1 MFNEKVKL
9 ADLKVKSYV
18 TVLDQ
23 AQQSQA
29 QGGFSI
35 IKGKKSNTTKH
46 SWGVTIIDIRAEE
59 ALTQILAVTIRRRR
73 N

>member
-1 MFNEKVKL
+1 MFNGKVKL

-35 IKGKKSNTTKH
+35 IKGKKSNTNQH

-59 ALTQILAVTIRRRR
+59 PLTQILALTIRRRR